1 VPKKPYRARRA
12 GAKHRLPARRRPGA
26 PPTFARLL
34 QPLVP
39 PVTGPVSEAATLP
52 GAPLVHFDY
61 ADELKIKNDGLR
73 RFWHE
78 HHLPGEPEPVT
89 ASPRPRG
96 YRTTSKRKAIL
107 RGDTLYLVFGEH
119 LSGSGPVFRPSRL
132 EPPEHAQLYRFLQAK
147 LSQPAFRLTARHLNY
162 LIIRG
167 SYAERAVIFNVDTLN
182 GPLVRKLKLL
192 ADHLQQQPEPVAAAF
207 VYHDPSRSDYYLESR
222 RPDDALQMKKL
233 FGPAWLAVEFG
244 GCRYRFA
251 PTSFSQINESMTPVM
266 LNLSCD
272 LLDPAPHESLL
283 DLYCGYGLFSHFLAP
298 GYRQVVGIDAAG
310 ASIRAATDNSR
321 LNVGGSRCT
330 FLARPI
336 TGDLI
341 ANLRLAATAREAVLL
356 DPPRQGPRAGVIA
369 ALAQRRPRTVLHIFC
384 GIDHIPAALADW
396 QAHGYEVQR
405 IVPLD
410 MFPGT
415 AHLETLVLLG
425 SVTSNSFLQRH
436 RESATRTG
444 LPVPPTRNAP

>member
-1 VPKKPYRARRA
+1 VTS
-12 GAKHRLPARRRPGA
+12 
-26 PPTFARLL
+26 TFASLL

-39 PVTGPVSEAATLP
+39 PVAGPASEAILP
-52 GAPLVHFDY
+52 GAPLVHLDY
-61 ADELKIKNDGLR
+61 ADELEIKRDGLR
-73 RFWHE
+73 CFWRAYR
-78 HHLPGEPEPVT
+78 LPGEPGPVT

-96 YRTTSKRKAIL
+96 YRTTSKRKTL
-107 RGDTLYLVFGEH
+107 VRGDTLHLVFGER
-119 LSGSGPVFRPSRL
+119 LPRSGPVFRPSRL
-132 EPPEHAQLYRFLQAK
+132 EPPEHAQIYRFLQEK

-167 SYAERAVIFNVDTLN
+167 SYAKRAVIFNIDTLN

-222 RPDDALQMKKL
+222 RPDEALQMKKL

-244 GCRYRFA
+244 GCRYRFH
-251 PTSFSQINESMTPVM
+251 PTSFSQINESMAPVM
-266 LNLSCD
+266 LNLARD

-298 GYRQVVGIDAAG
+298 GYGQVVGIDAAG
-310 ASIRAATDNSR
+310 ASIRAATHNSR
-321 LNVGGSRCT
+321 LNVGGSHCT

-336 TGDLI
+336 TGDLM
-341 ANLRLAATAREAVLL
+341 ANLRPAATARESVLL
-356 DPPRQGPRAGVIA
+356 DPPRQGPREGVIA
-369 ALAQRRPRTVLHIFC
+369 ALAQRRPRAALHIFC
-384 GIDHIPAALADW
+384 GIDHIPAALAQW
-396 QAHGYEVQR
+396 QAHGYEVRR

-415 AHLETLVLLG
+415 AHLETLVLLRPR
-425 SVTSNSFLQRH
+425 SSAAEHHH
-436 RESATRTG
+436 RASPG
-444 LPVPPTRNAP
+444 